1 MAKKCFARARE
12 CHNWK
17 VARWSRVG
25 CENGLLQF
33 SEIGRA
39 GVAGRVFC
47 GARQNGLNGHDGFNG
62 HDGGRYGVDG
72 R

>member
-1 MAKKCFARARE
+1 M
-12 CHNWK
+12 
-17 VARWSRVG
+17 VAERTWRI
-25 CENGLLQF
+25 CLLQPYVR
-33 SEIGRA
+33 GRA
-39 GVAGRVFC
+39 SVAGCVSG

>member
-12 CHNWK
+12 CYNWK

-39 GVAGRVFC
+39 GVADRVSL
-47 GARQNGLNGHDGFNG
+47 GVRQNA
-62 HDGGRYGVDG
+62 
-72 R
+72 

>member
-1 MAKKCFARARE
+1 M
-12 CHNWK
+12 
-17 VARWSRVG
+17 VAERTWRMR
-25 CENGLLQF
+25 LLQPYAL
-33 SEIGRA
+33 GRDS
-39 GVAGRVFC
+39 VAGRVSN

>member
-12 CHNWK
+12 CYNWK

-47 GARQNGLNGHDGFNG
+47 GARQNGGM
-62 HDGGRYGVDG
+62 R
-72 R
+72 

>member
-1 MAKKCFARARE
+1 MR
-12 CHNWK
+12 
-17 VARWSRVG
+17 
-25 CENGLLQF
+25 LLQLF
-33 SEIGRA
+33 ALCRA
-39 GVAGRVFC
+39 SVAGRVFC